1 MTDRQILEA
10 ALTAGLC
17 LPTCWSLVD
26 PDHLT
31 DDISAGW
38 SELEHEQMDKL
49 RRLAALITERERLL
63 CCAQITHCH
72 IIPPADRQR
81 TADYLLTVRR
91 SSLPTD
97 TTHD

>member
-26 PDHLT
+26 PDHLA

-38 SELEHEQMDKL
+38 SELEREQMDKL
-49 RRLAALITERERLL
+49 RRFAALITERERLL
-63 CCAQITHCH
+63 CCAQMSHCPL
-72 IIPPADRQR
+72 IPLADRQHVS
-81 TADYLLTVRR
+81 DYLLSTRR
-91 SSLPTD
+91 ASTEQA
-97 TTHD
+97 